1 MLMHSLPLR
10 CRTTGKAIP
19 FLLPITFKCPTM
31 KEIKKFNSPMFG
43 ELRVTRNEKGE
54 LLFCLKDVCNSLGLQ
69 VGATAKRLGG
79 DINSTN
85 VSSITVLDANNHG
98 QQMYFV
104 TEPDLYRCIFQSRK
118 PTARKFQDW
127 VFNEVLP
134 SLRTT
139 GAYVVTKE
147 EDSEEDIIARGL
159 IAAKA
164 ALARREEHIKELEE
178 QGRRQEIVIEQK
190 DAQIDAQDKQIKIA
204 APKADYYDKTLASK
218 SCMTTTQVADDLH
231 TTAHTLN
238 RKLQEIGI
246 IYSQSGQWHL
256 KMPYKKWNLA
266 GTRTYNY
273 QSSNGEVVT
282 KVTLV
287 WNQRGKRFIL
297 ALYNNN
303 FDVKQAIAEIKG
315 DISNK

>member
-54 LLFCLKDVCNSLGLQ
+54 LLFCLKDVCNSFGLQ

-98 QQMYFV
+98 QQMYFA

-134 SLRTT
+134 SLRIT
-139 GAYVVTKE
+139 GAYVVAKKE
-147 EDSEEDIIARGL
+147 DCEEDIIARGL

-164 ALARREEHIKELEE
+164 ALARREERIKELECE
-178 QGRRQEIVIEQK
+178 NSQSKQVIEAQGERIAK
-190 DAQIDAQDKQIKIA
+190 DT
-204 APKADYYDKTLASK
+204 PKVEYYDQTLNSK
-218 SCMTTTQVADDLH
+218 DCMTSSQVALDLGI
-231 TTAHTLN
+231 TAQELHN
-238 RKLQEIGI
+238 KLCQANI
-246 IYSQSGQWHL
+246 IYKQSGQWNLH
-256 KMPYKKWNLA
+256 KPYKGWKLHDTN
-266 GTRTYNY
+266 TYTFP
-273 QSSNGEVVT
+273 SSNGGTHT
-282 KVTLV
+282 KVYTV
-287 WNQRGKRFIL
+287 WTQRGRRFIIALFKNNFNVKL
-297 ALYNNN
+297 AL
-303 FDVKQAIAEIKG
+303 AEINGNIAK
-315 DISNK
+315 

>member
-1 MLMHSLPLR
+1 MEEIKIISKS
-10 CRTTGKAIP
+10 T
-19 FLLPITFKCPTM
+19 FLD
-31 KEIKKFNSPMFG
+31 KEIDVWGSIENPLFRANDVQSWLGLKNVSRAVANVDEDERLNLKLSRGGSMWFLTEEG
-43 ELRVTRNEKGE
+43 VYE
-54 LLFCLKDVCNSLGLQ
+54 LL
-69 VGATAKRLGG
+69 
-79 DINSTN
+79 
-85 VSSITVLDANNHG
+85 
-98 QQMYFV
+98 M
-104 TEPDLYRCIFQSRK
+104 QSRK
-118 PTARKFQDW
+118 PIAKQFKKG
-127 VFNEVLP
+127 VKKILHEI
-134 SLRTT
+134 RTKGGYIAST
-139 GAYVVTKE
+139 DADTP
-147 EDSEEDIIARGL
+147 EDIMARAVL
-159 IAAKA
+159 VAQQT
-164 ALARREEHIKELEE
+164 LARREERIKELEE
-178 QGRRQEIVIEQK
+178 QSRRQEIAIEQK
-190 DAQIDAQDKQIKIA
+190 DAQIDAQDKQIKEA
-204 APKADYYDKTLASK
+204 APKADYYDKTLAST

-231 TTAHTLN
+231 ITAHALN

-256 KMPYKKWNLA
+256 KMPYKGWNLT

>member
-147 EDSEEDIIARGL
+147 EDCEEDIIARGL

-164 ALARREEHIKELEE
+164 ALARREERIKELEE
-178 QGRRQEIVIEQK
+178 QGRRQEFVIEQK

-204 APKADYYDKTLASK
+204 APKADYYDKTLAST

-231 TTAHTLN
+231 ITAHTLN

-303 FDVKQAIAEIKG
+303 FDVKRAIAEIKG

>member
-1 MLMHSLPLR
+1 MDEIKILHKS
-10 CRTTGKAIP
+10 T
-19 FLLPITFKCPTM
+19 FLG
-31 KEIKKFNSPMFG
+31 KEIDVWGTFENP
-43 ELRVTRNEKGE
+43 
-54 LLFCLKDVCNSLGLQ
+54 LFRASDVANWLH
-69 VGATAKRLGG
+69 
-79 DINSTN
+79 NTN
-85 VSSITVLDANNHG
+85 VSNMVKKVDEDE
-98 QQMYFV
+98 V
-104 TEPDLYRCIFQSRK
+104 TKFNLGSRQGETLFLTENGLYEILMLSRK
-118 PTARKFQDW
+118 KDAKQFKKG
-127 VFNEVLP
+127 VKKILHEI
-134 SLRTT
+134 RTKGGYLAT
-139 GAYVVTKE
+139 TQNDTPAT
-147 EDSEEDIIARGL
+147 I
-159 IAAKA
+159 
-164 ALARREEHIKELEE
+164 LARAMKVADEVIAEHEQRIKELEE
-178 QGRRQEIVIEQK
+178 QGRRQEIAIEQK

-204 APKADYYDKTLASK
+204 APKADYYDKTLAST

-231 TTAHTLN
+231 ITAHTLN

-303 FDVKQAIAEIKG
+303 FDVKRAIAEIKG

>member
-1 MLMHSLPLR
+1 
-10 CRTTGKAIP
+10 
-19 FLLPITFKCPTM
+19 
-31 KEIKKFNSPMFG
+31 MFG

>member
-1 MLMHSLPLR
+1 
-10 CRTTGKAIP
+10 
-19 FLLPITFKCPTM
+19 M
-31 KEIKKFNSPMFG
+31 KEIKIINKSTFLDKEIDVWGSAEQPLFRAKDVSDWLNLKNTPEIIKRIDTEERHKFNLG
-43 ELRVTRNEKGE
+43 RNGGDTWFLTEDGLYE
-54 LLFCLKDVCNSLGLQ
+54 LL
-69 VGATAKRLGG
+69 
-79 DINSTN
+79 
-85 VSSITVLDANNHG
+85 
-98 QQMYFV
+98 M
-104 TEPDLYRCIFQSRK
+104 QSRK
-118 PTARKFQDW
+118 PIAKQFKKG
-127 VFNEVLP
+127 VKKILHEI
-134 SLRTT
+134 RTKGGYIAST
-139 GAYVVTKE
+139 DADTP
-147 EDSEEDIIARGL
+147 EDIMARAVL
-159 IAAKA
+159 VAQQT
-164 ALARREEHIKELEE
+164 LARREQRIKELEE
-178 QGRRQEIVIEQK
+178 QGRRQELVIEQK

-204 APKADYYDKTLASK
+204 APKADYYDKTLAST

-231 TTAHTLN
+231 TTAHALN

-256 KMPYKKWNLA
+256 KMPYKGWNLT

-287 WNQRGKRFIL
+287 WNQRGKRFVL

>member
-1 MLMHSLPLR
+1 
-10 CRTTGKAIP
+10 
-19 FLLPITFKCPTM
+19 
-31 KEIKKFNSPMFG
+31 
-43 ELRVTRNEKGE
+43 
-54 LLFCLKDVCNSLGLQ
+54 
-69 VGATAKRLGG
+69 
-79 DINSTN
+79 
-85 VSSITVLDANNHG
+85 
-98 QQMYFV
+98 
-104 TEPDLYRCIFQSRK
+104 
-118 PTARKFQDW
+118 
-127 VFNEVLP
+127 
-134 SLRTT
+134 
-139 GAYVVTKE
+139 
-147 EDSEEDIIARGL
+147 
-159 IAAKA
+159 
-164 ALARREEHIKELEE
+164 
-178 QGRRQEIVIEQK
+178 
-190 DAQIDAQDKQIKIA
+190 
-204 APKADYYDKTLASK
+204 
-218 SCMTTTQVADDLH
+218 MTTTQVADDLH
-231 TTAHTLN
+231 ITAHTLN

>member
-1 MLMHSLPLR
+1 
-10 CRTTGKAIP
+10 
-19 FLLPITFKCPTM
+19 M
-31 KEIKKFNSPMFG
+31 KEIKIINKSTFLDKEIDVWGSAEQPLFRAKDVSDWLNLKNTPEIIKRIDTEERHKFNLG
-43 ELRVTRNEKGE
+43 RNGGDTWFLTEDGLYE
-54 LLFCLKDVCNSLGLQ
+54 LL
-69 VGATAKRLGG
+69 
-79 DINSTN
+79 
-85 VSSITVLDANNHG
+85 
-98 QQMYFV
+98 M
-104 TEPDLYRCIFQSRK
+104 QSRK
-118 PTARKFQDW
+118 PIAKQFKKG
-127 VFNEVLP
+127 VKKILHEI
-134 SLRTT
+134 RTKGGYIAST
-139 GAYVVTKE
+139 DADTP
-147 EDSEEDIIARGL
+147 EDIMARAVL
-159 IAAKA
+159 VAQQT
-164 ALARREEHIKELEE
+164 LARREQRIKELEE
-178 QGRRQEIVIEQK
+178 QGRRQELVIEQK

-204 APKADYYDKTLASK
+204 APKADYYDKTLAST

-256 KMPYKKWNLA
+256 KMPYKGWNLT